1 MNFFDNLNLNKSD
14 NRFMHKLDERDIQI
28 LTILQEEGRI
38 TKTALADKLNLSLT
52 PSWDRLQRLEE
63 AGIIESYGARLSS
76 TFLSN
81 FHLVITEVELESHK
95 QGEFARFEEAI
106 MDFDEVLSC
115 WSIGGSL
122 DYILRVLVK
131 DVIGYQDF
139 IKKVLNAD
147 IGLRRYFSYAVL
159 DSIKHT
165 DTVPGGL
172 IKQSDLAK

>member
-1 MNFFDNLNLNKSD
+1 
-14 NRFMHKLDERDIQI
+14 MHKLDERDIQI
-28 LTILQEEGRI
+28 LSILQEEGRI

-63 AGIIESYGARLSS
+63 AGIIESYGAKLSS
-76 TFLSN
+76 SFLSN

-131 DVIGYQDF
+131 DVVGYQDF
-139 IKKVLNAD
+139 IKRVLNAD

-159 DSIKHT
+159 DCIKHT
-165 DTVPGGL
+165 DNVPGSL
-172 IKQSDLAK
+172 IKQSDLAKK